1 MDFLHRYEAVS
12 GQLISQAKS
21 SFYIGKPAPASCRTI
36 VYSVTGFQ
44 RRQLPFIYLGCPI
57 FTGCLKISYFDDMVR
72 KVREMISGWAN
83 RLLTFGGKLI
93 LIRHVLS
100 ALPLHLFHVLHPPST
115 VIQSLERLF
124 TRFLWS
130 DSEGRRRIHWCR
142 WPAVCFPVDEGGLD
156 IRSFDDMA
164 EAFEIKLWWRFRQQ
178 SSLWASFMKS
188 KESVVSGTITGWAL
202 APYIFL
208 TLQRLPRSIVEQILL
223 VPISSE
229 EPDLIRWDLSPDGTF
244 HLQTAWELVRCTR
257 PRDEVYSII
266 WQRHIPSRVSFF
278 LWRLLHGFLATD
290 DALCLRGFHMVSRCV
305 CGREAETLGHH
316 FLDCPRTRYICG
328 HYQRILGMRELG
340 FLSPRALPPIWRRRA
355 PSRNHL
361 WVLMPCFILWQVWKA
376 RNAYR
381 FHSQSFLTDAVIFQ
395 EADSISCLDETISWS
410 GHSVLE
416 VESDSATMVSWVHSQ
431 GPVRWD
437 YSYLLRRACHLIS
450 SASIQV
456 RHVLREATSAAD
468 FLANWACSHR
478 SSRQFSS
485 PQELPRDLSGIIH
498 TDAQSITYV
507 RR

>member
-1 MDFLHRYEAVS
+1 M
-12 GQLISQAKS
+12 
-21 SFYIGKPAPASCRTI
+21 
-36 VYSVTGFQ
+36 SVG
-44 RRQLPFIYLGCPI
+44 LLG
-57 FTGCLKISYFDDMVR
+57 R
-72 KVREMISGWAN
+72 
-83 RLLTFGGKLI
+83 
-93 LIRHVLS
+93 
-100 ALPLHLFHVLHPPST
+100 
-115 VIQSLERLF
+115 
-124 TRFLWS
+124 
-130 DSEGRRRIHWCR
+130 
-142 WPAVCFPVDEGGLD
+142 
-156 IRSFDDMA
+156 
-164 EAFEIKLWWRFRQQ
+164 
-178 SSLWASFMKS
+178 
-188 KESVVSGTITGWAL
+188 ESVVSGTITGWAL

-395 EADSISCLDETISWS
+395 VGFDLKLT
-410 GHSVLE
+410 GSVLGFKPPQLKG
-416 VESDSATMVSWVHSQ
+416 VLDSQILEGLRVLVPPRRPIRLVAWTRPSPGVAT
-431 GPVRWD
+431 RF
-437 YSYLLRRACHLIS
+437 LR
-450 SASIQV
+450 
-456 RHVLREATSAAD
+456 
-468 FLANWACSHR
+468 
-478 SSRQFSS
+478 
-485 PQELPRDLSGIIH
+485 
-498 TDAQSITYV
+498 
-507 RR
+507 